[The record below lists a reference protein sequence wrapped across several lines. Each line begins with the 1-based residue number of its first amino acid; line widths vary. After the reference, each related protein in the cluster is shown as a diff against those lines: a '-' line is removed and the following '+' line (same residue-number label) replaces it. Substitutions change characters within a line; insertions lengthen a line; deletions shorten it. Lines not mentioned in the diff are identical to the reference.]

1 MHFAHKILFAQNT
14 INKLISQKVNHF
26 LLFSDFS
33 LTYILTFNYS
43 LISTTTTP
51 CNPILSKLT
60 KNKLENMNI
69 VRSGSQTAASKEV
82 SLGIFALGG
91 QGYQRKQSQ
100 LFTESS
106 KCPSSSS
113 LLPSSFGQVRTI
125 SHISIYFTVQS
136 PTIDLTKGPQ
146 GHGVSLLFIYLK
158 IKKWPDAI
166 LQISSVDM
174 IKRCFNSL

>member
-14 INKLISQKVNHF
+14 INKLISQRVNHF

-60 KNKLENMNI
+60 KTKLENMNM
-69 VRSGSQTAASKEV
+69 VRRGSQTAASKEV

-91 QGYQRKQSQ
+91 LLGLSKKTITALYRIFEVPKFFLIASLFLWLGPHHFPYQH
-100 LFTESS
+100 LFHCTVSHNRPH
-106 KCPSSSS
+106 K
-113 LLPSSFGQVRTI
+113 RTSRAGSI
-125 SHISIYFTVQS
+125 S
-136 PTIDLTKGPQ
+136 
-146 GHGVSLLFIYLK
+146 FIYLPENK
-158 IKKWPDAI
+158 EVA
-166 LQISSVDM
+166 
-174 IKRCFNSL
+174 